1 MGDVPR
7 RRSQRWAE
15 RAAAVLILAGLSALT
30 GCGSSGDDA
39 IDPAAVYESVERGAA
54 ATSLAM
60 TQEQVG
66 CYSASLIKQFGLDG
80 LAEAGVP
87 ELDPFSPVVVRR
99 LTTTLSDAA
108 RYFTPLFTCL
118 DMDPVVRASVTDLPP
133 AVQDCVVEAVLADRE
148 VRVAYVLGTPDG
160 STPSEEVQRMTDPLI
175 ERSSEIEADCLAG
188 S

>member
-1 MGDVPR
+1 MLQVPVESAAR
-7 RRSQRWAE
+7 EKIE
-15 RAAAVLILAGLSALT
+15 RGEPPAQAAA
-30 GCGSSGDDA
+30 
-39 IDPAAVYESVERGAA
+39 DPVVA
-54 ATSLAM
+54 
-60 TQEQVG
+60 
-66 CYSASLIKQFGLDG
+66 ASLIKQFGLDG

-148 VRVAYVLGTPDG
+148 VRVAYVLGTPDA
-160 STPSEEVQRMTDPLI
+160 LI